1 MTNITKINSN
11 YSILLP
17 LTAYVRIALAKLPR
31 WLLDFSAKLFLDYKI
46 LAGIQIVQVD
56 IQMTT

>member
-1 MTNITKINSN
+1 MLRYI
-11 YSILLP
+11 IL
-17 LTAYVRIALAKLPR
+17 IIQFCCH
-31 WLLDFSAKLFLDYKI
+31 LLLMSGLHLQNCPDSYLISAKLFLDYKI